1 MRYICAQHSKLYY
14 AWQTDAMIFSFL
26 QNDIKQEQ
34 IDIVLAE
41 DKNEL
46 GHFLNLKKKY
56 PNINLYVY
64 EDTRQSKRYASSIR
78 PHILKKHFKANP
90 ELYRGTFLYHDCD
103 IALTKPLDLT
113 PYLCGCNPT
122 IYFSD
127 TKSYLGYNYIK
138 SKGQDVLD
146 LMCKT
151 INIDQKIVQQN
162 EHKSGGCHYLFKDID
177 FNFWDQVE
185 IDSEELFKK
194 VSQLNREKKAK
205 NNEYHELQIWCA
217 DMWAILWNL
226 WKLGRKTEIL
236 KELDFT
242 WSTSTNETWFK
253 NSIYH
258 NAGTNDDQ
266 DNKFHKA
273 QYTQK
278 YPPINLFINPKY
290 ASFYYYQLVQ
300 QALYLEKEV

>member
-14 AWQTDAMIFSFL
+14 AWQTDAMIYSFL
-26 QNDIKQEQ
+26 QNEIQQEQ

-41 DKNEL
+41 DKSQL
-46 GHFLNLKKKY
+46 GHFINLKRKY
-56 PNINLYVY
+56 PKINIYVY
-64 EDTRQSKRYASSIR
+64 QDERQNAYYPSSIR
-78 PHILKKHFKANP
+78 PHILKKHFKANS

-103 IALTKPLDLT
+103 IALTKPLDLSS
-113 PYLCGCNPT
+113 YLCGCNPT
-122 IYFSD
+122 IYLSD

-151 INIDQKIVQQN
+151 IDIDQNIVKQN
-162 EHKSGGCHYLFKDID
+162 EHKTGGCHYLFKNID
-177 FNFWDQVE
+177 DNFWDQIE
-185 IDSEELFKK
+185 IDSEELYQK
-194 VSQLNREKKAK
+194 VSQLNRQKKRDNPK
-205 NNEYHELQIWCA
+205 YHAIQIWCA

-226 WKLGRKTEIL
+226 WKLGRKTENI

-242 WSTSTNETWFK
+242 WSTSTSATWFE

-273 QYTQK
+273 KYDLQ
-278 YPPINLFINPKY
+278 YPPKDLFVNPKY

-300 QALYLEKEV
+300 QALYLEREV